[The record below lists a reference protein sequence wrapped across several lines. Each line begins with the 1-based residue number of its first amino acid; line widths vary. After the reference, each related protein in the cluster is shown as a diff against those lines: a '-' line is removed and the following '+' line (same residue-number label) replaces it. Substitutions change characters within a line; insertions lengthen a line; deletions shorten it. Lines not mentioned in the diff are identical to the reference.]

1 MCLHDLLWFFVSS
14 LMPSGGEEE
23 EQEEEEEDKDKEKKK
38 KEAPKKD
45 HEVQRG
51 VSNNIMTIFLQ
62 NRPQNLQEKTLALI
76 YYRGS
81 YMIQGGRKTGNV
93 FKTYMYFSIPLN
105 FRRIH
110 FCTNFC

>member
-51 VSNNIMTIFLQ
+51 
-62 NRPQNLQEKTLALI
+62 LADNYDDNYLT
-76 YYRGS
+76 
-81 YMIQGGRKTGNV
+81 K
-93 FKTYMYFSIPLN
+93 
-105 FRRIH
+105 
-110 FCTNFC
+110 

>member
-45 HEVQRG
+45 HEVQG
-51 VSNNIMTIFLQ
+51 G
-62 NRPQNLQEKTLALI
+62 LADNYDNYLT
-76 YYRGS
+76 
-81 YMIQGGRKTGNV
+81 K
-93 FKTYMYFSIPLN
+93 
-105 FRRIH
+105 
-110 FCTNFC
+110 